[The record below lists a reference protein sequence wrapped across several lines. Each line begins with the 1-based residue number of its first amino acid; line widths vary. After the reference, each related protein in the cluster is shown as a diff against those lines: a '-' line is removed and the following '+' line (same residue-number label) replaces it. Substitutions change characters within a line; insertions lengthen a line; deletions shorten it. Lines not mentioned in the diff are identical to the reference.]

1 LYQNCQ
7 WISIFGGI
15 TMKRKLGKY
24 DKQVSA
30 MGMGCWA
37 IGGPFR
43 NLEGRYFAYGKV
55 DDAESIR
62 TVRRAFDLG
71 INFFDTADVYGTGH
85 SEIILG
91 KALEEHRD
99 DVVIAT
105 KFSSV
110 FEEGTRITAGRRDTS
125 PEHIHQAIEGSFQ
138 RLQTDFIA
146 LYQLHAYD
154 LDSSDAVIV
163 RDTLEDLATE
173 GRIGGYGWST
183 DDSDRAQVFAEGK
196 HCIAMQYVLTML
208 LSNARMIE
216 LCETHSL
223 ASVIRGPFAYGLLT
237 GKYNANSKVAENH
250 LLHSSNFADER
261 HTKIFAAID
270 NLREIL
276 VEDGR
281 TLAQAALG
289 YIWAQTETAVPIPG
303 AKTVAQ
309 IEENA
314 KAMEFGPLSS
324 DSVKQV
330 EEVFSEVRR
339 DFTGY

>member
-1 LYQNCQ
+1 
-7 WISIFGGI
+7 
-15 TMKRKLGKY
+15 MKRKLGKY

-43 NLEGRYFAYGKV
+43 NPEGRYFAYGKV

-62 TVRRAFDLG
+62 TVHRALDLG

-105 KFSSV
+105 KFSSI
-110 FEEGTRITAGRRDTS
+110 FEEGTRITAGRNDTS
-125 PEHIHQAIEGSFQ
+125 PEHIHQAIEASFR
-138 RLQTDFIA
+138 RLQTDFID

-154 LDSSDAVIV
+154 LNPSDAVIV
-163 RDTLEDLATE
+163 RDTLEELATE

-183 DDSDRAQVFAEGK
+183 DDPDRGQVFAEGK
-196 HCIAMQYVLTML
+196 HCIAMQYVLTIL
-208 LSNARMIE
+208 LSNERMVE
-216 LCETHSL
+216 LCETHNL

-237 GKYNANSKVAENH
+237 GKYNANSNLPEDH
-250 LLHSSNFADER
+250 LLHGSNFADER
-261 HTKIFAAID
+261 HTKIFAALED
-270 NLREIL
+270 LKEML

-289 YIWAQTETAVPIPG
+289 YIWTKTETAVPIPG

-314 KAMEFGPLSS
+314 RAMEFGPLSA

-330 EEVFSEVRR
+330 DRFFSEVRR
-339 DFTGY
+339 NFTSY

>member
-1 LYQNCQ
+1 
-7 WISIFGGI
+7 
-15 TMKRKLGKY
+15 MKRKLGKY
-24 DKQVSA
+24 AKQVSA

-43 NLEGRYFAYGKV
+43 NPEGRYFAYGKV
-55 DDAESIR
+55 NDAESIK

-105 KFSSV
+105 KFSSI
-110 FEEGTRITAGRRDTS
+110 FEEGTRITVGRNDTS
-125 PEHIHQAIEGSFQ
+125 PEHIHQAIEGSFR
-138 RLQTDFIA
+138 RLRTDFID
-146 LYQLHAYD
+146 LYQLHAYN
-154 LDSSDAVIV
+154 LDPSEAIIV
-163 RDTLEDLATE
+163 RDTLEELAAE

-183 DDSDRAQVFAEGK
+183 DDPDRAQVFVEGK
-196 HCIAMQYVLTML
+196 HCIAMQYVLTIL
-208 LSNARMIE
+208 LSNARMVE
-216 LCETHSL
+216 LCETHNL

-237 GKYNANSKVAENH
+237 GKYNANSKVPEDH

-270 NLREIL
+270 NLKQL
-276 VEDGR
+276 FVEDGR
-281 TLAQAALG
+281 TPTQTALG
-289 YIWAQTETAVPIPG
+289 YIWAKTETAIPIPG

-314 KAMEFGPLSS
+314 KAMELGPLSV
-324 DSVKQV
+324 DSVKKV
-330 EEVFSEVRR
+330 EEIFSEVRR